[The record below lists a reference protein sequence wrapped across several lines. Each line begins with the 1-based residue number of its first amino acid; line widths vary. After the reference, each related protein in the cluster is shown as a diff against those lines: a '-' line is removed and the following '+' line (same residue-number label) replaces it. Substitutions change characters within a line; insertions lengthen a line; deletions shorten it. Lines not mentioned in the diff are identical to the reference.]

1 LKKKIFSQG
10 SVISK
15 LPPVASGCQW
25 LSAVVNGRYFPFD
38 NGWHILINRVFTFIL
53 VNFLANWCQSKLTV
67 VITLNLTVIQLK
79 GIDSH
84 IAKWT

>member
-1 LKKKIFSQG
+1 MAKSGLGISVEKKNFSQG

-38 NGWHILINRVFTFIL
+38 NG
-53 VNFLANWCQSKLTV
+53 
-67 VITLNLTVIQLK
+67 
-79 GIDSH
+79 
-84 IAKWT
+84 